1 MTAAGPVALVGTAP
15 HERRGV
21 VAPVAIVA
29 GLVAIVVGRAA
40 AARAGFD
47 PLGLGMAFAIALGFV
62 AVAEHLVEPGRTPV
76 RRRLQPDLGLVG
88 ARVHGLAR
96 PVAIG
101 TVVGLGLVAV
111 TMLAPVLSGTVLPPG
126 LGRPAAPF
134 APWAAITILV
144 AIAQEAVLRG
154 ALFRRLDRLAGPAA
168 AVLVTAVV
176 FALMHVPLYGW
187 HVVPLDLAVGLAL
200 GGLRVAT
207 GGFAAP
213 AAAHATADL
222 ATWWL

>member
-1 MTAAGPVALVGTAP
+1 MTAAGPLALVGTAP
-15 HERRGV
+15 RSLRGV
-21 VAPVAIVA
+21 MAPIAILAGLGAIVA
-29 GLVAIVVGRAA
+29 IRAA

-47 PLGLGMAFAIALGFV
+47 PLGVGTAFAIALGCL
-62 AVAEHLVEPGRTPV
+62 ALAEHLVAPGRV
-76 RRRLQPDLGLVG
+76 HAGRRPHQDLGLAG
-88 ARVHGLAR
+88 ARVRGLAH
-96 PVAIG
+96 PMAIG
-101 TVVGLGLVAV
+101 VVVGLGMVAA
-111 TMLAPVLSGTVLPPG
+111 TMLAPVLSGTVMPAG

-134 APWAAITILV
+134 VPWAAITILV
-144 AIAQEAVLRG
+144 AVAQEAVLRG
-154 ALFRRLDRLAGPAA
+154 ALFRRIDQLAGPAA
-168 AVLVTAVV
+168 AVVVTALV